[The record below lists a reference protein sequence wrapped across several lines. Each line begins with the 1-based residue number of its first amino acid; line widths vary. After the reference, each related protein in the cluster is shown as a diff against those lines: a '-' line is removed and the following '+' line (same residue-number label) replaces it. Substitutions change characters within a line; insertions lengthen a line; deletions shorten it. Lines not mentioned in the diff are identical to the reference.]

1 MWQGTDGEKC
11 LALGTFS
18 FILESKMC
26 GCQQRNAMNRMGCTG
41 EAGQTSKAGQFLR
54 LHHNTCHMEETLYS
68 ILSAIGSHCSLVKN
82 SEACVLLLVLK
93 MSLAEQF

>member
-1 MWQGTDGEKC
+1 
-11 LALGTFS
+11 
-18 FILESKMC
+18 
-26 GCQQRNAMNRMGCTG
+26 MNRMGCTG

-68 ILSAIGSHCSLVKN
+68 VLSAIGSHCNLVK
-82 SEACVLLLVLK
+82 SGEACVLLLVLK